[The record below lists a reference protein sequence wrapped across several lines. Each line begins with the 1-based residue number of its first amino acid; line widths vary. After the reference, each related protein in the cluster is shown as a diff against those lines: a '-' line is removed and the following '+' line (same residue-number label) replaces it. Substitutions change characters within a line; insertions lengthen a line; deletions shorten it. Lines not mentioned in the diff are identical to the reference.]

1 VGGASPRLCPR
12 TLLGQ
17 AHQPSNHF
25 GPKVPALPERT
36 TPGGG
41 RVAQPVL
48 PAPPPPSGHGER
60 LAAWATTRYARWRE
74 LVAGLVIMVALMA
87 PIVGWYRTPAS
98 WIIAACTIGP
108 GWLLGI
114 YGFPPRSIGVGA
126 DWLRVRSPRSDD
138 WVQTNQLVR
147 LALEIRW
154 TNRYLVMEDRDGR
167 KLRVHL
173 AELRGDRRVFAA
185 FLSGVRHARSTGLT
199 LNKATAME
207 LGLH

>member
-1 VGGASPRLCPR
+1 M
-12 TLLGQ
+12 
-17 AHQPSNHF
+17 
-25 GPKVPALPERT
+25 
-36 TPGGG
+36 
-41 RVAQPVL
+41 
-48 PAPPPPSGHGER
+48 
-60 LAAWATTRYARWRE
+60 TRYARWRE
-74 LVAGLVIMVALMA
+74 LVAGLVIMVALGA

-126 DWLRVRSPRSDD
+126 DWLRVCSTRSDD

-147 LALEIRW
+147 LGLEIRW
-154 TNRYLVMEDRDGR
+154 TNRYLVMEDRDAR

-173 AELRGDRRVFAA
+173 DELRSDRRVFEA

-199 LNKATAME
+199 LNKATAIE
-207 LGLH
+207 LGLR

>member
-1 VGGASPRLCPR
+1 M
-12 TLLGQ
+12 
-17 AHQPSNHF
+17 
-25 GPKVPALPERT
+25 PERT

-48 PAPPPPSGHGER
+48 PAPPPPPGHGER
-60 LAAWATTRYARWRE
+60 LAAWGMTRYARSRE
-74 LVAGLVIMVALMA
+74 LVAGLVIVVALMA
-87 PIVGWYRTPAS
+87 PIVGRYRTPAS

-114 YGFPPRSIGVGA
+114 YAFLPRSIGVGA
-126 DWLRVRSPRSDD
+126 DWLRVRSTRSDD
-138 WVQTNQLVR
+138 WVQINQLVR
-147 LALEIRW
+147 LALEVRW
-154 TNRYLVMEDRDGR
+154 TNRYLVMEERDGR

-173 AELRGDRRVFAA
+173 DDLRGHQRVYEA
-185 FLSGVRHARSTGLT
+185 FLSAVRHARCQGLT

>member
-1 VGGASPRLCPR
+1 M
-12 TLLGQ
+12 
-17 AHQPSNHF
+17 
-25 GPKVPALPERT
+25 PERT

-48 PAPPPPSGHGER
+48 PAPPPPPGHGER
-60 LAAWATTRYARWRE
+60 LAAWGMTRYARWRE
-74 LVAGLVIMVALMA
+74 LLAGLVIMVALGA
-87 PIVGWYRTPAS
+87 PIVDWYRTPLS
-98 WIIAACTIGP
+98 WVIAVCTIGP

-114 YGFPPRSIGVGA
+114 YAFPPRSIGVGA
-126 DWLRVRSPRSDD
+126 DWLRVRSTRSDD

-147 LALEIRW
+147 LGLEIRW

-173 AELRGDRRVFAA
+173 DDLRANRRVFDTFVSA
-185 FLSGVRHARSTGLT
+185 VRHARSTGLT

>member
-1 VGGASPRLCPR
+1 M
-12 TLLGQ
+12 
-17 AHQPSNHF
+17 
-25 GPKVPALPERT
+25 PEGT

-48 PAPPPPSGHGER
+48 PAPPPPPGHGER
-60 LAAWATTRYARWRE
+60 LAAWGMTRYERWRE
-74 LVAGLVIMVALMA
+74 LVAGLVIMVALGA

-98 WIIAACTIGP
+98 WIIAACTIG
-108 GWLLGI
+108 
-114 YGFPPRSIGVGA
+114 VGA
-126 DWLRVRSPRSDD
+126 DWLRVRSTRSDD

-167 KLRVHL
+167 KLRVYL
-173 AELRGDRRVFAA
+173 DELRSDRRVFAA

>member
-1 VGGASPRLCPR
+1 M
-12 TLLGQ
+12 
-17 AHQPSNHF
+17 
-25 GPKVPALPERT
+25 
-36 TPGGG
+36 
-41 RVAQPVL
+41 
-48 PAPPPPSGHGER
+48 
-60 LAAWATTRYARWRE
+60 TRYERWRE
-74 LVAGLVIMVALMA
+74 LVAGLVIMVALGA

-114 YGFPPRSIGVGA
+114 YAFPPRSIGVGA
-126 DWLRVRSPRSDD
+126 DWLRVRSTRSDD

-167 KLRVHL
+167 KLRVYL
-173 AELRGDRRVFAA
+173 DELRSDRRVFAA

>member
-1 VGGASPRLCPR
+1 
-12 TLLGQ
+12 
-17 AHQPSNHF
+17 
-25 GPKVPALPERT
+25 
-36 TPGGG
+36 
-41 RVAQPVL
+41 
-48 PAPPPPSGHGER
+48 
-60 LAAWATTRYARWRE
+60 
-74 LVAGLVIMVALMA
+74 MVALGA

-114 YGFPPRSIGVGA
+114 DGFP
-126 DWLRVRSPRSDD
+126 PRSDD

-173 AELRGDRRVFAA
+173 DELRSDRRVFEA

-199 LNKATAME
+199 LNRATAME

>member
-1 VGGASPRLCPR
+1 M
-12 TLLGQ
+12 
-17 AHQPSNHF
+17 
-25 GPKVPALPERT
+25 PERT

-48 PAPPPPSGHGER
+48 PAPPPPPGHGER
-60 LAAWATTRYARWRE
+60 LAAWGMTRYARWRE
-74 LVAGLVIMVALMA
+74 LVAGLVITVALMA

-114 YGFPPRSIGVGA
+114 YGFPPRSIGVDA
-126 DWLRVRSPRSDD
+126 DWLRVRSTRSDD

-173 AELRGDRRVFAA
+173 DELGSDRRVFAA

>member
-1 VGGASPRLCPR
+1 
-12 TLLGQ
+12 
-17 AHQPSNHF
+17 
-25 GPKVPALPERT
+25 
-36 TPGGG
+36 
-41 RVAQPVL
+41 
-48 PAPPPPSGHGER
+48 
-60 LAAWATTRYARWRE
+60 
-74 LVAGLVIMVALMA
+74 MVALGA

-126 DWLRVRSPRSDD
+126 DWLRVRSTRSDD

-173 AELRGDRRVFAA
+173 DELGSDRRVFAV
-185 FLSGVRHARSTGLT
+185 FLSGVRHARSTGFT

-207 LGLH
+207 LGLC

>member
-1 VGGASPRLCPR
+1 MDHRRLHDR
-12 TLLGQ
+12 AG
-17 AHQPSNHF
+17 
-25 GPKVPALPERT
+25 
-36 TPGGG
+36 
-41 RVAQPVL
+41 
-48 PAPPPPSGHGER
+48 
-60 LAAWATTRYARWRE
+60 LAAGDLRLPSPLDR
-74 LVAGLVIMVALMA
+74 
-87 PIVGWYRTPAS
+87 
-98 WIIAACTIGP
+98 
-108 GWLLGI
+108 
-114 YGFPPRSIGVGA
+114 VGA
-126 DWLRVRSPRSDD
+126 DWLRVRSTRSDD

-173 AELRGDRRVFAA
+173 DELRSDRRVFAV

>member
-1 VGGASPRLCPR
+1 M
-12 TLLGQ
+12 
-17 AHQPSNHF
+17 
-25 GPKVPALPERT
+25 
-36 TPGGG
+36 
-41 RVAQPVL
+41 
-48 PAPPPPSGHGER
+48 
-60 LAAWATTRYARWRE
+60 TRYARWRE
-74 LVAGLVIMVALMA
+74 LVAGLVIMVALGA

-126 DWLRVRSPRSDD
+126 DWLRVCSTRSDD

-147 LALEIRW
+147 LGLEIRW

-167 KLRVHL
+167 KLRVDL
-173 AELRGDRRVFAA
+173 DDLRANRRVFDTFVSA
-185 FLSGVRHARSTGLT
+185 VRHARSTGLT